1 MSPIRF
7 RKRIRLGPIR
17 WNFTEHGYSS
27 WSFKLGPFSWNLRT
41 RRHSVDL
48 PGPFRWTSNRRK
60 A

>member
-7 RKRIRLGPIR
+7 RKRVRLGPIH
-17 WNFTEHGYSS
+17 WNFTERGYSS
-27 WSFKLGPFSWNLRT
+27 WSFKLGPFSWNSRT

-48 PGPFRWTSNRRK
+48 PGPFRWISARRK